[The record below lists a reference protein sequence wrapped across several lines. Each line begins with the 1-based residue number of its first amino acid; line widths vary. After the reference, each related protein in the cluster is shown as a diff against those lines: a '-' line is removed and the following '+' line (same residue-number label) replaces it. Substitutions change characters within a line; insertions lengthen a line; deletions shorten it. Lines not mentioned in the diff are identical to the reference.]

1 MFSYPTTIV
10 SVPYI
15 TPTPYET
22 LLHDVIPRVRRPTGI
37 KVRIPTLPGA
47 GLGVPSP
54 VAEEVTSITPDT
66 IDAEMQVDIPSP
78 TIIFKPQT
86 PPSPLQD
93 VDAPVI
99 HDGVLLYLTEAAYT
113 SGTGPLSA
121 WIPLRSYGNPGGG
134 KEDDV
139 MMETSPIDLF
149 ER

>member
-1 MFSYPTTIV
+1 M
-10 SVPYI
+10 
-15 TPTPYET
+15 
-22 LLHDVIPRVRRPTGI
+22 
-37 KVRIPTLPGA
+37 
-47 GLGVPSP
+47 PSP